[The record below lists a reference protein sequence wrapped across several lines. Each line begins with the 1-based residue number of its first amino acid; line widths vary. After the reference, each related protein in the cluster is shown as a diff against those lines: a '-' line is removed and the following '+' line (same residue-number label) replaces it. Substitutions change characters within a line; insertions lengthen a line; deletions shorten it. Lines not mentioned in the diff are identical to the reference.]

1 MSTYILTNYPL
12 SATYKTWLESEI
24 GGVPQYLTIPEL
36 RQKPGR
42 EAIMSL
48 RRLSG
53 DILLLP
59 LEDTNSI
66 AILPVL
72 ELLAAATRIKSIGI
86 IMPDRKRL
94 RFRRWRVLGAA
105 SSFMIASAKCM
116 FAIQKSQRELASLG
130 RAEIVS
136 PVISDAKRVAYLN
149 ANLWFGVKAGG
160 SVGHISGVVN
170 GLLKEGYDV
179 NFFSAGSR
187 LMVSPRARYCQLEP
201 PSGYGLPF
209 DGNYYNFSLD
219 VSDKVNAV
227 LDKQKCAFIYQRM
240 SVANYSGV
248 ILSRKRRLPL
258 VLEYNG
264 SEVWIAAKW
273 GRPLS
278 HPDIAEKAEEVCL
291 RHAHAIVTVS
301 DVLRDELVNRG
312 VALEKI
318 ISYPNCIDQEMFDP
332 NRFSPQ
338 DVAEVRAHYGLS
350 PESIVISFLG
360 TFGQWHGVEVMGEAI
375 RLLATAHRDF
385 LEQKKVHFLIIGDGI
400 RMGGLRQVLSNP
412 ACNGLY
418 TLPGLISQDQA
429 PLHLAAAEILLSPHV
444 GNVDATR
451 FFGSPTKL
459 FEYMAMGKA
468 IVASDLDQIGE
479 VLRNS
484 LRSEQLPSGLP
495 GEAEDRLAV
504 LSPPGDAR
512 RLADAIMFLINRYE
526 WRQALGQNA
535 RREALKRYTW
545 QHHVQAIEDRLM
557 KLNLINFARHR

>member
-1 MSTYILTNYPL
+1 MSTYILSNYPL
-12 SATYKTWLESEI
+12 SATYKTWLESEL
-24 GGVPQYLTIPEL
+24 GERPRYLTVGEL
-36 RQKPGR
+36 RQKSGR
-42 EAIMSL
+42 EAIISL
-48 RRLSG
+48 RKLRG

-59 LEDTNSI
+59 LEDTNSR
-66 AILPVL
+66 ALLPVL
-72 ELLAAATRIKSIGI
+72 ELLAAVTRIKRII
-86 IMPDRKRL
+86 VIMPDRRRL
-94 RFRRWRVLGAA
+94 RFRRWQVLGAA
-105 SSFMIASAKCM
+105 ASFIMASAKCVL
-116 FAIQKSQRELASLG
+116 AIWRCQRELTWLG
-130 RAEIVS
+130 REEIVS
-136 PVISDAKRVAYLN
+136 PVISNAKQVAYLN

-170 GLLKEGYDV
+170 GFLKEGYEVD
-179 NFFSAGSR
+179 FFSAGSR
-187 LMVSPRARYCQLEP
+187 LMVSPQARYCQLAP
-201 PSGYGLPF
+201 PTGYGLPF

-219 VSDKVNAV
+219 VGDKVNGA
-227 LDKQKCAFIYQRM
+227 LDRKKCAFIYQRM

-248 ILSRKRRLPL
+248 ILSRKHRLPL

-264 SEVWIAAKW
+264 SEVWIASKW

-278 HPDIAEKAEEVCL
+278 HPSLAEKAEEICL
-291 RHAHAIVTVS
+291 QHAHALVTVS

-312 VALEKI
+312 VPTEKI
-318 ISYPNCIDQEMFDP
+318 ISYPNCIDPEMFNP

-338 DVAEVRAHYGLS
+338 DVAQVRLRYGLS
-350 PESIVISFLG
+350 PDSIVISFLG

-375 RLLATAHRDF
+375 RILATTHRDF
-385 LEQKKVHFLIIGDGI
+385 LQHKKVHFLIIGDGI
-400 RMGGLRQVLSNP
+400 RMAGLRQLLSNP

-418 TLPGLISQDQA
+418 TLPGLISQEEA
-429 PLHLAAAEILLSPHV
+429 PLHLTAADILLSPHV

-459 FEYMAMGKA
+459 FEYMAMAKA

-495 GEAEDRLAV
+495 GDAEDRLAV
-504 LSPPGDAR
+504 LSPPGDAC
-512 RLADAIMFLINRYE
+512 RLADAIMFLIESYE

-545 QHHVQAIEDRLM
+545 QHHVQAIQDRMLQ
-557 KLNLINFARHR
+557 LNLINSGQHK